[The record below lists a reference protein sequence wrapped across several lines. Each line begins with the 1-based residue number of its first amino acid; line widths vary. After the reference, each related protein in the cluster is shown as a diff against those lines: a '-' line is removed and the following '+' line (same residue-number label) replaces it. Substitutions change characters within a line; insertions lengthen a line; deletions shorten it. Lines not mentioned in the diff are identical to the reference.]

1 MLSCAMVLAK
11 ECNAPLQGLVIE
23 GEDHY
28 YTRGSIEPFHATL
41 VCALSKKSSSEHGLA
56 WEAMCGRQCE

>member
-1 MLSCAMVLAK
+1 MVLAK

-41 VCALSKKSSSEHGLA
+41 RTLQDEQQRAWAGMGGDVWPTLSE
-56 WEAMCGRQCE
+56 